1 MHPRANDQVQLA
13 QPIPERDSPAVIN
26 VLADDETHPIILI
39 ANDNYIKLARRVTQR
54 LPNKLFKLTASSRK
68 IRAGRATRDA
78 SLCWCGRSLTL
89 LRWADVWRSRGL
101 SDVNVDDMG
110 ARDEGHHPR
119 KARRRSLR
127 SAVACLTSDG

>member
-39 ANDNYIKLARRVTQR
+39 ANDNYVKLARCVTQR

-68 IRAGRATRDA
+68 IRAGRPWLNTTG
-78 SLCWCGRSLTL
+78 SVVPPSTL
-89 LRWADVWRSRGL
+89 PFA
-101 SDVNVDDMG
+101 G
-110 ARDEGHHPR
+110 A
-119 KARRRSLR
+119 A
-127 SAVACLTSDG
+127 AA